1 MFVWEHNSFLS
12 PSNDGPP
19 RIIPVTSIL
28 SQAARLTISQND
40 WGASGGYDSEL
51 EDDAIE
57 ATLSSVK
64 VWVTIGLT
72 LVLTNLFTIH
82 IYPNYL
88 CIQDVH
94 LV

>member
-1 MFVWEHNSFLS
+1 VFVWEHNSFLS
-12 PSNDGPP
+12 PSDDGPP

-40 WGASGGYDSEL
+40 RGTSGGYDSEL

-57 ATLSSVK
+57 ATFSSVN

-72 LVLTNLFTIH
+72 LVLTNLYAVH
-82 IYPNYL
+82 IYPNHL

-94 LV
+94 PV